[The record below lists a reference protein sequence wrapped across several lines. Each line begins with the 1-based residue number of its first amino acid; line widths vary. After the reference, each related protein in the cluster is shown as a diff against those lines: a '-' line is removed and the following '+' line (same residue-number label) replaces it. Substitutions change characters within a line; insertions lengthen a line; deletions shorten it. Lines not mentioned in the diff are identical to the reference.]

1 MAMAGV
7 AGTAAGAVVA
17 RLRVLVDELAGVDLS
32 EVDGVSGPVLHAE
45 LARVAGL
52 VQVVAGRVLARVEAD
67 GRWQAG
73 GARSFGEWVARREG
87 TSVGSAR
94 RAATLGRALD
104 EQLPGTR
111 EAVAR
116 GEVTVEHAQLL
127 ATAAASSPGRAAA
140 LASEDARVNEAALL
154 ERARLE
160 GADRFKRTVA
170 SWATMVDNAAAEK
183 EHRAAVAKEHFTLT
197 PRPDGVAF
205 TGFLTHEH
213 GEVLFTAL
221 KAVAGVPAADD
232 GRSREQRQAAAL
244 VDAARLVL
252 DRGLVGAGQG
262 VRPHLSVHVTW
273 DAFLGQVRS
282 ALAADLA
289 AGADTSWL
297 PEQWTGDGAQGG
309 APGQVGAGR
318 AIAVVPPAELDS
330 RTPLPRSILDRL
342 ACDSEI
348 SRIVFGPESEVLD
361 LGRSQRT
368 YTGQHRRA
376 VIARDR
382 ECQYPGCSAPPHL
395 SEVHHVRWWS
405 RDHGETSVEGG
416 VLLCWHHHELVHQR
430 NLSITRTEGVW
441 EFTRADGRP
450 VEGRP
455 PGRNGPADGV
465 QAELAPAG

>member
-1 MAMAGV
+1 V
-7 AGTAAGAVVA
+7 GAVLA
-17 RLRVLVDELAGVDLS
+17 RLRPVVEELAGVDLS
-32 EVDGVSGPVLHAE
+32 DVDGASGPGVHAE
-45 LARVAGL
+45 LARLIGQ

-94 RAATLGRALD
+94 RAAALGRALD
-104 EQLPGTR
+104 EQLSATR

-127 ATAAASSPGRAAA
+127 ATAAASSPERAAV
-140 LASEDARVNEAALL
+140 LQSKDARVNEAALL

-183 EHRAAVAKEHFTLT
+183 EHQAAVAKEHFTLT

-221 KAVAGVPAADD
+221 KAVAGVPAAEDP
-232 GRSREQRQAAAL
+232 RSREQRQAAAL

-262 VRPHLSVHVTW
+262 VRPHISVHVTW
-273 DAFLGQVRS
+273 DSFLGQVRS

-289 AGADTSWL
+289 TGADTSWL
-297 PEQWTGDGAQGG
+297 PAEWIGQGAEGGEAGQDGA
-309 APGQVGAGR
+309 APSLTA
-318 AIAVVPPAELDS
+318 VPPAELDS

-361 LGRSQRT
+361 LGRAQRT

-382 ECQYPGCSAPPHL
+382 ECQYPGCSAPPHM
-395 SEVHHVRWWS
+395 SEVHHVRWWA

-416 VLLCWHHHELVHQR
+416 VLLCWHHHEVVHQR
-430 NLSITRTEGVW
+430 NVAITRVGNAW
-441 EFTRADGRP
+441 EFTRPDGRP

-455 PGRNGPADGV
+455 PEGGPPGRSGPAGSA
-465 QAELAPAG
+465 QAELALAG

>member
-1 MAMAGV
+1 
-7 AGTAAGAVVA
+7 
-17 RLRVLVDELAGVDLS
+17 
-32 EVDGVSGPVLHAE
+32 
-45 LARVAGL
+45 
-52 VQVVAGRVLARVEAD
+52 
-67 GRWQAG
+67 
-73 GARSFGEWVARREG
+73 
-87 TSVGSAR
+87 
-94 RAATLGRALD
+94 
-104 EQLPGTR
+104 
-111 EAVAR
+111 
-116 GEVTVEHAQLL
+116 LL
-127 ATAAASSPGRAAA
+127 AKS
-140 LASEDARVNEAALL
+140 
-154 ERARLE
+154 RLE

-170 SWATMVDNAAAEK
+170 TWAAAVDSAAAEK

-205 TGFLTHEH
+205 QGFLTHEH

-221 KAVAGVPAADD
+221 RAVAGVPAADD

-262 VRPHLSVHVTW
+262 VRPHINVHVSW
-273 DAFLGQVRS
+273 DSFLAQVRQ

-289 AGADTSWL
+289 NGADTGWL
-297 PEQWTGDGAQGG
+297 PGEWTGQGAEGG
-309 APGQVGAGR
+309 AAGQPGTGPGTAGPLT
-318 AIAVVPPAELDS
+318 VVPPAELDS

-348 SRIVFGPESEVLD
+348 SRIVFGPQSEVLD

-395 SEVHHVRWWS
+395 SEVHHIRWWS
-405 RDHGETSVEGG
+405 RDRGETSVEGG

-430 NLSITRTEGVW
+430 NVTITRAGNAW
-441 EFTRADGRP
+441 EVTRPDGRP

-455 PGRNGPADGV
+455 PGDGPPGEPPGEPPDRGRHAGAA
-465 QAELAPAG
+465 QGELALAG